1 MAKVALDKNGLAK
14 SAGPLTIY
22 SFNAVS
28 GEFTGSSDEFLAQ
41 GVGLPANACII
52 APPTTEAGCVALY
65 RDGSWLTVADHR
77 GETVYSIDD
86 GSAIVVTSPGEYPAK
101 TTPLKPATEYD
112 KWGGA
117 KWVTDL
123 SAQEAADIRRAEN
136 HKAALLNEASSKTQI
151 WQTQLMLG
159 IITDTDRAALT
170 AWMKYIQAVQAV
182 DTAAEPGINWPV
194 KPSDIFG
201 EI

>member
-14 SAGPLTIY
+14 SACTVTIY
-22 SFNAVS
+22 NFDASS
-28 GEFTGSSDEFLAQ
+28 GEFTGSTDEYLAQ
-41 GVGLPANACII
+41 GVGLPANACIM
-52 APPTTEAGCVALY
+52 APPAAKAGSVAIY

-86 GSAIVVTSPGEYPAK
+86 GSAIVVTSPGEYPAM

-112 KWGGA
+112 KWDGA
-117 KWVTDL
+117 KWVTDP
-123 SAQEAADIRRAEN
+123 SAQKAADIRSAEN

-170 AWMKYIQAVQAV
+170 AWMKYIQTVQELDV
-182 DTAAEPGINWPV
+182 TDLLNTIWP
-194 KPSDIFG
+194 KIPTN
-201 EI
+201 